1 VIVRAAVDGSPAALG
16 WIARLDEDVRG
27 YAPELVWIEVANAL
41 NRYVQAQ
48 EIPEARAAEVLET
61 VTRLPLNISR
71 LQPMA
76 LSALRAAVRLHLSVY
91 DACYVVL
98 AQSLR
103 ATLVTADR
111 QLASVFAAA
120 ELIR

>member
-1 VIVRAAVDGSPAALG
+1 VIVRAAVHGSPAALG

-48 EIPEARAAEVLET
+48 EIPEARAGEVLET
-61 VTRLPLNISR
+61 VTRLPLNVSR
-71 LQPMA
+71 QQPMA
-76 LSALRAAVRLHLSVY
+76 VSALRTAVRLHLSVY

-111 QLASVFAAA
+111 QLASVSPAV